1 MHAGRDERRADVIG
15 RPEHDGAVTTMSQDE
30 SALAAA
36 EERAR
41 LAEERAA
48 QTETAFEVMT
58 DGVVLYDAAGRITRM
73 NAAARTIFA
82 QAAPADFPTL
92 PIAARVGGIPVYGE
106 NGQLMPPDDWP
117 GCRVL
122 RGELLSGA
130 DAMDVAYRTLD
141 GQDVWINVTGAPT
154 RAADGRIT
162 GGIVVYHDVTE
173 RRQLERRTNEVLN
186 ALLAIAEVLVQE
198 PTQDGAGDRA
208 RAKHGP
214 TRGLP
219 VAQRLAQLTC
229 SVLGC
234 SRVGIS
240 VVEPESQ
247 LVKAAAVVGLTPEQE
262 PRWWA
267 EQEQQQVRFGERAAS
282 ELRAR
287 FAAGEALVIDMTR
300 PPYNELPNPYGVTT
314 SLVVPMRIGERM
326 AGILSLDYG
335 GPPHAFTREEM
346 ALAEAVGQLSA
357 FVIERERLL
366 RERAAAEARVLA
378 LESANARMDQFL
390 SIASHELRTPVTVI
404 KVNMQLLV
412 RQTERL
418 SRQQGVSGQRVAK
431 EMDMLRRTERQVDRL
446 ARLVEDLVDISRIR
460 LDKLELRPESFDLAG
475 LVREAVESQ
484 RLAEPER
491 AITLE
496 VPEND
501 PAPVL
506 ADADR
511 VGQVLT
517 NYLTNALKYSQA
529 TQPVAVQLRIEGNLA
544 RVSVCDQGPGIPPDE
559 QAHIWEVFHRVPSIE
574 VQSGSGVGLGLGLHI
589 SRTIVER
596 HGGQVGVESA
606 PGEGSTFWFTL
617 PLARDAAQA

>member
-1 MHAGRDERRADVIG
+1 MPG
-15 RPEHDGAVTTMSQDE
+15 RPESDGAVATVSQDE
-30 SALAAA
+30 PALAAALTAA

-48 QTETAFEVMT
+48 QTEAAFEVMT
-58 DGVVLYDAAGRITRM
+58 DGVVLYDAGGRIARM
-73 NAAARTIFA
+73 NAAARAIFG
-82 QAAPADFPTL
+82 QAAPAEFPTL
-92 PIAARVGGIPVYGE
+92 PIAARVGGIAVYDE
-106 NGQLMPPDDWP
+106 NGQLIPPDEWP
-117 GCRVL
+117 GRRVL

-130 DAMDVAYRTLD
+130 DAMDVTYRTLD
-141 GQDVWINVTGAPT
+141 GREVWISVTGAPT
-154 RAADGRIT
+154 RAMDGRIT

-173 RRQLERRTNEVLN
+173 RRQLERRTHEALN
-186 ALLAIAEVLVQE
+186 ALLAIAEALVQE
-198 PTQDGAGDRA
+198 PERDGTGGRA
-208 RAKHGP
+208 TAKRRA
-214 TRGLP
+214 TRGIP
-219 VAQRLAQLTC
+219 VAQRLARLTC

-247 LVKAAAVVGLTPEQE
+247 LVRAVAVVGLTPEQE
-262 PRWWA
+262 PQWWA
-267 EQEQQQVRFGERAAS
+267 EQEQQQVRFGEGADPD
-282 ELRAR
+282 LLAR
-287 FAAGEALVIDMTR
+287 FAAGEALVIDMTQ

-314 SLVVPMRIGERM
+314 SLVAPMRIGERM
-326 AGILSLDYG
+326 VGILSLDYG
-335 GPPHAFTREEM
+335 GPPHTFTREEI
-346 ALAEAVGQLSA
+346 ALAEAVGKLSA

-366 RERAAAEARVLA
+366 RERAAADAKVLA

-404 KVNMQLLV
+404 KVNIQLLV

-418 SRQQGVSGQRVAK
+418 ARQQGVSGQRATK
-431 EMDMLRRTERQVDRL
+431 DMDMLRRTERQVDRL

-460 LDKLELRPESFDLAG
+460 LDKLDLRPESLDLAG
-475 LVREAVESQ
+475 LVREVVEGQ

-491 AITLE
+491 TITLD

-506 ADADR
+506 ADPDR

-529 TQPVAVQLRIEGNLA
+529 TQPVAVRLRIEGDQA
-544 RVSVCDQGPGIPPDE
+544 RVSVRDEGPGIPADE
-559 QAHIWEVFHRVPSIE
+559 QEQVWEVFHQVPGVE
-574 VQSGSGVGLGLGLHI
+574 VLSGSGVGLGLGLHI
-589 SRTIVER
+589 SRTIVAR

-617 PLARDAAQA
+617 PLARDMVNT